1 MSDGLQLWQEKG
13 RGVGVLHG
21 GTGAYRQA
29 TERDGHDFGWFFERF
44 EDEDRY
50 DGQLIA
56 HDSKAIS
63 QFRL

>member
-1 MSDGLQLWQEKG
+1 MSDGLQLRQEE
-13 RGVGVLHG
+13 RRRVGVLYR

-29 TERDGHDFGWFFERF
+29 TERDGHDFGWLFERF

-56 HDSKAIS
+56 HDSKVIS
-63 QFRL
+63 QFYL

>member
-1 MSDGLQLWQEKG
+1 MSDGLQLRQEKG
-13 RGVGVLHG
+13 RCVGVLYR
-21 GTGAYRQA
+21 GTSTYRQA
-29 TERDGHDFGWFFERF
+29 TERDGHDFGWLFERF